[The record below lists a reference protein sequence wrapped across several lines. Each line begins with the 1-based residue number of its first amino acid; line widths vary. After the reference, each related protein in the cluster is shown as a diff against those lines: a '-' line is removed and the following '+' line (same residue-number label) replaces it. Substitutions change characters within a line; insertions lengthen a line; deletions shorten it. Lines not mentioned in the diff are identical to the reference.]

1 MLNIVLSGRKTPMR
15 ILSFPYAALVLLAS
29 AALLFGGFV
38 LNAQPEHH
46 LTKADVDRLM
56 TELSNWGRWGKTD
69 QMGTANLITP
79 ARRQA
84 AAKLVREGVSVSLSR
99 NTDTEKAVDNDTP
112 FGHRMMI
119 AVGGEFN
126 MDEYT
131 TAFHGFATT
140 HFDALSH
147 MFYEGKMYN
156 GYPQSSITDK
166 GAGQL
171 AVTPFK
177 DGFFTRGVLIDIP
190 QLKGLPYLEPSTA
203 IYPEDLDAWE
213 KSTGVHVQPGDAVF
227 IRTGRW
233 ARRAEK
239 GPWDASEHSAGI
251 YVSCAKWLK
260 QKDVALLGGD
270 GSHDVLPSGV
280 DGVAWP
286 VHRVLL
292 VAVGMP
298 LFDNCDLEA
307 LAKAAAARK
316 RWTFLFTAA
325 PLAVSGGT
333 GSPVNPT
340 ATF

>member
-1 MLNIVLSGRKTPMR
+1 MRLELLLTAAFFAVVIANGQTGR
-15 ILSFPYAALVLLAS
+15 
-29 AALLFGGFV
+29 
-38 LNAQPEHH
+38 Q
-46 LTKADVDRLM
+46 LTKADIDRLM

-79 ARRQA
+79 AKRQA
-84 AAKLVREGVSVSLSR
+84 AAKIVTEGFSVSLSR
-99 NTDTEKAVDNDTP
+99 NADTEKAVDNDSP
-112 FGHRMMI
+112 FGHKMMI
-119 AVGGEFN
+119 GVGGEFN

-131 TAFHGFATT
+131 TAFHGFAMT

-147 MFYEGKMYN
+147 MSYRGKMYN
-156 GYPQSSITDK
+156 GFPQSSVTDR
-166 GAGQL
+166 GAGDL
-171 AVTPFK
+171 AVTAYK

-190 QLKGLPYLEPSTA
+190 GLKGLNYLEPSTA
-203 IYPEDLDAWE
+203 IHPEDLDAWE

-239 GPWDASEHSAGI
+239 GPWNASERSAGI
-251 YVSCAKWLK
+251 YASCTKWLK
-260 QKDVALLGGD
+260 QRDVAALGSD

-280 DGVAWP
+280 QGVAWP
-286 VHRVLL
+286 VHQILL

-325 PLAVSGGT
+325 PLAVKGGT
-333 GSPVNPT
+333 GSPLNPI

>member
-1 MLNIVLSGRKTPMR
+1 MRFVSTIQAILPLFAAAVLAVTAS
-15 ILSFPYAALVLLAS
+15 VLD
-29 AALLFGGFV
+29 
-38 LNAQPEHH
+38 AQPERR
-46 LTKADVDRLM
+46 LTKADIDRLM

-84 AAKLVREGVSVSLSR
+84 ASKLVTEGFSVSLSR
-99 NTDTEKAVDNDTP
+99 NTDTEKAIDNDTP
-112 FGHRMMI
+112 FGHKMMI

-147 MFYEGKMYN
+147 MFHDGKMYN
-156 GYPQSSITDK
+156 GYPQSGITQV
-166 GAGQL
+166 GAGKL
-171 AVTPFK
+171 AVTAFR

-190 QLKGLPYLEPSTA
+190 RLKRVPYLEPSTA

-213 KSTGVHVQPGDAVF
+213 KSTGIHIQPGDAVF

-233 ARRAEK
+233 ARRVEK
-239 GPWDASEHSAGI
+239 GPWNAADHSAGI
-251 YVSCAKWLK
+251 YATCTKWLK
-260 QKDVALLGGD
+260 QRDVALLGSD

-280 DGVAWP
+280 EGVDWP
-286 VHRVLL
+286 VHEILL

-307 LAKAAAARK
+307 LSKAAAGRN

-333 GSPVNPT
+333 GSPLNPV

>member
-1 MLNIVLSGRKTPMR
+1 MR
-15 ILSFPYAALVLLAS
+15 LKFISRCLALIS
-29 AALLFGGFV
+29 TAALLTV
-38 LNAQPEHH
+38 SILAAQSPRG
-46 LTKADVDRLM
+46 LSKAGVDRLM
-56 TELSNWGRWGKTD
+56 TELSNWGRWGKAD
-69 QMGTANLITP
+69 QMGTVNLITP
-79 ARRQA
+79 AKRHA
-84 AAKLVREGVSVSLSR
+84 AAKLVTEGFSVSLSR
-99 NTDTEKAVDNDTP
+99 NADTQKAIDNDSP
-112 FGHRMMI
+112 FGHKMMI

-131 TAFHGFATT
+131 SSFHGFAMT

-147 MFYEGKMYN
+147 TFRDGKMYN
-156 GYPQSSITDK
+156 GYPQSSITAS

-171 AVTPFK
+171 GVTAFR

-190 QLKGLPYLEPSTA
+190 RLKKVPYLEPSTP

-213 KSTGVHVQPGDAVF
+213 KATGVHVSPGDAVF

-239 GPWDASEHSAGI
+239 GPWDASAHDAGL
-251 YVSCAKWLK
+251 YATCTKWLK
-260 QKDVALLGGD
+260 QRDVALLGSD
-270 GSHDVLPSGV
+270 GSQDVLPSGV

-286 VHRVLL
+286 VHQILL

-307 LAKAAAARK
+307 LAKAAAARN

-325 PLAVSGGT
+325 PLSVPGGT
-333 GSPVNPT
+333 GSPLNPI